1 MSTPLRAQYDRSA
14 FGFAAG
20 AGLAGRRCIWLLL
33 LGLGLTA
40 SLDAQAPAAAGP
52 GSAGKVGPQ
61 TEAVDLSRYA
71 RVIYVSQTTGS
82 DAADGSGEKPL
93 ASIEAAMSQARDAS
107 ADKRCA
113 ILVSAGVYGGAT
125 VELKPYVDLYGG
137 FDPDN
142 WSRDIFAHA
151 SVIDGE
157 NTRRPVVGADHARI
171 DGFVIRNGR
180 ADGHGGGILCRRSS
194 PVISNNIIIEN
205 LAVEPADYVW
215 GLFHQVGHDGGG
227 IACIDG
233 ANPLI
238 TNNIIAR
245 NRTNVGNGGGIAARN
260 LSLPIIENN
269 VIVENRTG
277 LKDNDPDKKKRARS
291 SNGGGIS
298 LSHASA
304 LTSRARVAGNV
315 ILGNRVGGNSD
326 AGGIYCEYDSSAEIV
341 GNWIV
346 NNTAEDDGGGM
357 YVMKSSEPLLAQNVF
372 AGNVGGA
379 LRLSKEGR
387 ARIHDN
393 LFVASAGVITCVDSW
408 MLLANNTIADSPGGA
423 ISYSN
428 ARYSHIRPSVVM
440 NNIFAGSDPPA
451 ATAADGSELLVMKSN
466 FAGDP
471 LFVNDGV
478 QGQFKSISYDAARV
492 QSRVELASS
501 ISRPGRLVG
510 RIIRIAQR
518 WGVIADASGNEL
530 TVWGDVRGETGGAGQ
545 FQILPSYRL
554 SEQSPCLG
562 KAAALPAAPA
572 DTPPTQLK
580 VDLSPRNLGANLMRE

>member
-1 MSTPLRAQYDRSA
+1 M
-14 FGFAAG
+14 
-20 AGLAGRRCIWLLL
+20 
-33 LGLGLTA
+33 GLTA
-40 SLDAQAPAAAGP
+40 AVHSQAPGAALQR
-52 GSAGKVGPQ
+52 SAGLIGPQ
-61 TEAVDLSRYA
+61 TQSVDLSQYA
-71 RVIYVSQTTGS
+71 TVLYVSQTTGS
-82 DAADGSGEKPL
+82 DLAEGSREKPL
-93 ASIEAAMSQARDAS
+93 ASIVAALSRAGDAS

-113 ILVSAGVYGGAT
+113 ILVSAGTYGGAS
-125 VELKPYVDLYGG
+125 VELKPYVDLHGG
-137 FDPDN
+137 FDPGN

-157 NTRRPVVGADHARI
+157 NACRPVVGADHARI

-245 NRTNVGNGGGIAARN
+245 NSTNIGNGGGIAARN

-304 LTSRARVAGNV
+304 LTTRTRVANNV

-341 GNWIV
+341 GNWIL

-357 YVMKSSEPLLAQNVF
+357 YIMKGSEPLVAQNVF
-372 AGNVGGA
+372 AGNIGGA

-393 LFVASAGVITCVDSW
+393 LFVASAGVIACVDSW
-408 MLLANNTIADSPGGA
+408 MLLANNTIADSSGGA
-423 ISYSN
+423 VSYSN

-451 ATAADGSELLVMKSN
+451 ATAADGSELLVMKAN

-471 LFVNDGV
+471 LFVHDGV

-501 ISRPGRLVG
+501 ICRPGRLVG
-510 RIIRIAQR
+510 RIIRVAGH
-518 WGVIADASGNEL
+518 WGVIADASGTAL
-530 TVWGDVRGETGGAGQ
+530 TVWGDLRAETGGPGQ
-545 FQILPSYRL
+545 FQILPTYRL
-554 SEQSPCLG
+554 SDQSPCIG
-562 KAAALPAAPA
+562 KAAPLPAAPA

-580 VDLSPRNLGANLMRE
+580 VDLSPMNLGANLTRE